1 LSSLLHGLV
10 CCLHFPKET
19 LAMKFLRQFFTR
31 PASQEPEA
39 APSAPVQTPSAQAAA
54 PGAAEQQAAQRARE
68 RETWRRDAFPKAF
81 EAAKEH
87 PERCLELASHCLSQ
101 GFSEEGRQVA
111 EALLKLEPGSLR
123 AIACGCAARRAC
135 GDAAGA
141 RQDALRG
148 LEIHP
153 QAAVL
158 MATLARCADDLHEDA
173 EAERL
178 IWETLALDPDHEGLF
193 TWASSRAAV
202 SGGDGAGLAVLE
214 RVAALPGSRRVHL
227 WLARQA
233 LRRGDKNSAI
243 QLQLKG
249 LDLLPTDAEA
259 LTMATGDL
267 GRAGHLQEVV
277 ELGLRRYQPRAH
289 GPWVGCNMI
298 QALLGLG
305 RVDEAEDLLHKLFLS
320 SGPQMMQ
327 PLMQISGQIAEL
339 RQHAAGEWQAE
350 QRKGK
355 GAAPDR
361 IEFLRLSKPVW
372 WHALNEP
379 NWMLPERPAAPRRV
393 AFVTIADVTK
403 AGEDMSR
410 FTRAIPAFLAELL
423 GTVPAIETSV
433 LIPVVRGGGPL
444 VHGQEWE
451 PKRLKEIVAMDSE
464 FKPEFL
470 VSGFI
475 CRQGE
480 GFELRLRVF
489 ESSTLK
495 EVRTLHKS
503 GLRAKLGQSVGE
515 MAEDLARQFT
525 ASNVPV
531 LYPEP
536 PPAQLAEAYL
546 SGCSQ
551 LLTLFLGRIGAV
563 PAELRWGDRE
573 SLAWF
578 ADFALR
584 LKADMPRIQFL
595 AACALERGGGG
606 PIHREFA
613 PVGQALARGVDGKG
627 AFHRYLPM
635 LFSLFGQTDLARSA
649 ADKISA
655 SGCPASYSEWLQ
667 RVLPPVKDEAAA
679 PAGSEGAKG

>member
-1 LSSLLHGLV
+1 
-10 CCLHFPKET
+10 
-19 LAMKFLRQFFTR
+19 MKFLRQFFTR
-31 PASQEPEA
+31 PANHDNEAVPAVPVAPAASTVA
-39 APSAPVQTPSAQAAA
+39 APATPAVNA
-54 PGAAEQQAAQRARE
+54 AAEQQAAQRAQE
-68 RETWRRDAFPKAF
+68 REIWRRDAFPKAM
-81 EAAKEH
+81 AGAKDH
-87 PERCLELASHCLSQ
+87 PERLLELAAHCLSK
-101 GFSEEGRQVA
+101 GFSDEGRQA
-111 EALLKLEPGSLR
+111 AAALLLLEPASLR
-123 AIACGCAARRAC
+123 AIACACAARRAC

-141 RQDALRG
+141 RQEALKG

-158 MATLARCADDLHEDA
+158 MATLARCADDLQEDA

-193 TWASSRAAV
+193 TWAASRAAV
-202 SGGDGAGLAVLE
+202 QGGDVAGLAVIQ
-214 RVAALPGSRRVHL
+214 RVAALPGARRAHL
-227 WLARQA
+227 WLARHT
-233 LRRGDKNSAI
+233 LRQGDKNTAI

-267 GRAGHLQEVV
+267 GRAGLLQEVID
-277 ELGLRRYQPRAH
+277 LGMRRYQPRAH
-289 GPWVGCNMI
+289 GPWVGCNII

-305 RVDEAEDLLHKLFLS
+305 RVDEAEDLLHKLFLG

-339 RQHAAGEWQAE
+339 RQHAASEWQAE
-350 QRKGK
+350 QKKTKGST
-355 GAAPDR
+355 PDK
-361 IEFLRLSKPVW
+361 IEFLRLSKPIW

-379 NWMLPERPAAPRRV
+379 SWMLPERPPVTRRV

-403 AGEDMSR
+403 PGTEDMSR
-410 FTRAIPAFLAELL
+410 FTRAIPVFLSELV
-423 GTVPAIETSV
+423 GTVPSIETSV

-451 PKRLKEIVAMDSE
+451 PKRLKEIAAMDPE

-489 ESSTLK
+489 DTATLK

-515 MAEDLARQFT
+515 IAEDLARQFT
-525 ASNVPV
+525 GLTEPV
-531 LYPEP
+531 LYAEP
-536 PPAQLAEAYL
+536 PPAQLSEAYL

-563 PAELRWGDRE
+563 PPELRWGDRE

-613 PVGQALARGVDGKG
+613 PVGQALARSVDGKG
-627 AFHRYLPM
+627 GFHRYLPL
-635 LFSLFGQTDLARSA
+635 LFSLFGQIDLARSA
-649 ADKISA
+649 ADKISS
-655 SGCPASYSEWLQ
+655 SGCPASYHEWLQ
-667 RVLPPVKDEAAA
+667 RVLPPVKTEEIGEQ
-679 PAGSEGAKG
+679 GSEGVKG